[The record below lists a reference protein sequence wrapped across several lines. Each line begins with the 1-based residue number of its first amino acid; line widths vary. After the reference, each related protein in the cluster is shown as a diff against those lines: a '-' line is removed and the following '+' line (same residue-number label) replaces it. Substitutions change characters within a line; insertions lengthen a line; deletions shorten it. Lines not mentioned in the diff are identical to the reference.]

1 MAPIDISSGDTRIDA
16 YLNDGYEQ
24 VLGMSSRFAAAICAH
39 IVKHQTASGIHGD
52 IAELGAF
59 EGRFFIATA
68 LALAP
73 GERALGLD
81 VFTWPSE
88 KVEDHFVANCLAHGL
103 KREDFISWKAD
114 TRAISPDDFRSRM
127 KSESIR
133 FFHIDSDHEYDCLTN
148 DLELAHPLMHPKGVM
163 ALDDMLHP
171 GYPTLVTAVFDYLR
185 RHPEM
190 RVCAIID
197 REDIVAAAKF
207 LLCRAEMADMYATDL
222 LKTYPKFEY
231 LMGANVFGH
240 DLPVLT
246 PFPRLA
252 KVD

>member
-1 MAPIDISSGDTRIDA
+1 MIDISSGNAGIDA
-16 YLNDGYEQ
+16 YLNNGYEK

-39 IVKHQTASGIHGD
+39 LVARQTALGIHGD
-52 IAELGAF
+52 LAELGAF
-59 EGRFFIATA
+59 EGRFFIAMA
-68 LALAP
+68 KALAP
-73 GERALGLD
+73 GERAIGLD
-81 VFTWPSE
+81 VFNWPSD

-114 TRAISPDDFRSRM
+114 TRHIAPADVRAKM

-163 ALDDMLHP
+163 VLDDMLHP
-171 GYPTLVTAVFDYLR
+171 GYPTLVTAVYDYLK
-185 RHPEM
+185 RHQEM
-190 RVCAIID
+190 RVFAIID

-207 LLCRAEMADMYATDL
+207 MLCRADAVELYAPDL
-222 LKTYPKFEY
+222 LKTFAKFEY
-231 LMGANVFGH
+231 LMGADIMGH
-240 DLPVLT
+240 SLPVLT
-246 PFPRLA
+246 PYPRLA

>member
-1 MAPIDISSGDTRIDA
+1 MIDISSGDARVDA
-16 YLNDGYEQ
+16 YLNDGYEK
-24 VLGMSSRFAAAICAH
+24 VLGMSSRFAAAISAH
-39 IVKHQTASGIHGD
+39 LARRQTAMGIHGD

-68 LALAP
+68 MALAP
-73 GERALGLD
+73 GERAIGLD
-81 VFTWPSE
+81 VFNWPSD

-103 KREDFISWKAD
+103 KRDDFISWKAD
-114 TRAISPDDFRSRM
+114 TRTITQADFRSRM
-127 KSESIR
+127 KSDSIR

-148 DLELAHPLMHPKGVM
+148 DLELAHPLMHPRGVM

-185 RHPEM
+185 RHPDM
-190 RVCAIID
+190 RVFAIID

-207 LLCRAEMADMYATDL
+207 LLCRADVADIYSTDL
-222 LKTYPKFEY
+222 VQAFEKFEY
-231 LMGANVFGH
+231 KMGAHIFGH

-246 PFPRLA
+246 PYPRLA